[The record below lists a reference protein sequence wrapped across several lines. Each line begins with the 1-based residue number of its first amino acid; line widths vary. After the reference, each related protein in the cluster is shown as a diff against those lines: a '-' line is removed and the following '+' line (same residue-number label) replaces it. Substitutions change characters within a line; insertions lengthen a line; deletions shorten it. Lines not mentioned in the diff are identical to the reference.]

1 MRTMRSGVLIVAGA
15 LALMLGGAVSLA
27 AQDPTPAPSTPPA
40 YPVTLRYG
48 TGLIDVPVA
57 WVSPNSG
64 EIFLGISAL
73 NLPACGD
80 PCGLSTSEKWNTNLT
95 LETHWIKKFTVGFS
109 LYSNNPEWG
118 FYGQYLALTED
129 PASSWKPSVAVGF
142 RNLGP
147 YTHEERL
154 LIGHDV
160 NVDSGGGTTP
170 VDPNWSKGFHTA
182 PTFYATA
189 TKNWAV
195 GKTGWFGATIGFG
208 NGLFSENGGLGN
220 AYNDKGTIVQGLFL
234 GGRYAFKPSENT
246 ALDFLLEN
254 NGFDWNAGA
263 VFNWR
268 GIFAG
273 LYATEIE
280 EGAKSPSHGAMYTT
294 YNYTKFSLAF
304 GLNTNVFVASK
315 GSTMRARVSE
325 LQKQEA
331 QLNAEIAA
339 REQKITQLEEQLRKA
354 QAGELAET
362 AKRREALD
370 AQIQEEKEAIKK
382 AQERLEQLQ
391 GGQKPP
397 ATPPSGGTP
406 QR

>member
-1 MRTMRSGVLIVAGA
+1 MRTSRSGVLLVAGA
-15 LALMLGGAVSLA
+15 LALILGGTAAAA
-27 AQDPTPAPSTPPA
+27 AQDPIPAPRTMPS

-48 TGLIDVPVA
+48 TGLIDIPVA

-64 EIFLGISAL
+64 EIWLGLSGTNI
-73 NLPACGD
+73 PACAD
-80 PCGLSTSEKWNTNLT
+80 PCGLSTSEKWNTNFT
-95 LETHWIKKFTVGFS
+95 IETHWIKKFTLGFS

-129 PASSWKPSVAVGF
+129 PASKWKPSVAIGF

-147 YTHEERL
+147 YTHEERF

-160 NVDSGGGTTP
+160 LVDSGGGTTP
-170 VDPNWSKGFHTA
+170 TDPAWAKGFHTA

-195 GKTGWFGATIGFG
+195 GRTGYFGATLGYGSGI
-208 NGLFSENGGLGN
+208 FSDNGGLGKN
-220 AYNDKGTIVQGLFL
+220 YNDRGTIVKGLFL
-234 GGRYAFKPSENT
+234 GGRYAFKPNEST
-246 ALDFLLEN
+246 TLDFMLEN
-254 NGFDWNAGA
+254 NGWDWNAGA
-263 VFNWR
+263 VVDWR
-268 GIFAG
+268 GLFAG
-273 LYATEIE
+273 LYVTEIE
-280 EGAKSPSHGAMYTT
+280 EGAKSPSHGSLYLT
-294 YNYTKFSLAF
+294 YNYTKFSLAV
-304 GLNTNVFVASK
+304 GINTNVFIASK
-315 GSTMRARVSE
+315 GSAMRARVSE
-325 LQKQEA
+325 LQKQQA
-331 QLNAEIAA
+331 QLNAEISQ
-339 REQKITQLEEQLRKA
+339 REEKITVLEEQLRKA

-382 AQERLEQLQ
+382 AEERLEQLQ

>member
-1 MRTMRSGVLIVAGA
+1 MRTMRSGVLLVAGA
-15 LALMLGGAVSLA
+15 VALMLGGAASVA
-27 AQDPTPAPSTPPA
+27 AQDPTPAPRTPPD
-40 YPVTLRYG
+40 YPVTLTFG
-48 TGLIDVPVA
+48 TGLVSIPVA

-64 EIFLGISAL
+64 EFWIGASAL
-73 NLPACGD
+73 NLPACGS
-80 PCGLSTSEKWNTNLT
+80 PCGLSASEKWNTNLT
-95 LETHWIKKFTVGFS
+95 IDTHWIKRFDLGLS

-118 FYGQYLALTED
+118 FYGQYLALIED
-129 PASSWKPSVAVGF
+129 PASKWKPSVAVGF

-170 VDPNWSKGFHTA
+170 VTPSWAQGFHTA
-182 PTFYATA
+182 PSFYAVA
-189 TKNWAV
+189 TKNWEV
-195 GKTGWFGATIGFG
+195 GRTGSFGASLGYGT
-208 NGLFSENGGLGN
+208 GLFSDNGGLGN
-220 AYNDKGTIVQGLFL
+220 NYNDKGTIVKGLFL

-246 ALDFLLEN
+246 GLDFMLEN
-254 NGFDWNAGA
+254 NGWDWNAGA
-263 VFNWR
+263 IFDWR
-268 GIFAG
+268 GLFAG
-273 LYATEIE
+273 LYVTEIE
-280 EGAKSPSHGAMYTT
+280 EGGKSPSHGTMWQT
-294 YNYTKFSLAF
+294 YNYTKFALNF
-304 GLNTNVFVASK
+304 GVHTNLFLVSK
-315 GSTMRARVSE
+315 GSEMRARVTE
-325 LQKQEA
+325 LQKQQA
-331 QLNAEIAA
+331 QLNAEIAQ
-339 REQKITQLEEQLRKA
+339 REQKITELEAQLQKA

-382 AQERLEQLQ
+382 AEERLEQLQ